1 MEIKTHILAISGSN
15 RRASYNLALLE
26 EARAL
31 LPKGTSLEIY
41 DISQF
46 PIFSQDMELS
56 PPGEVKTFKDKIKR
70 ADAILFASPE
80 HNYTITAMLK
90 NAIEWGN
97 RPSEDNSWNGKP
109 AAIVSASTSQ
119 RGGVRGQLHLRQIML
134 DLNMYPIN
142 EPELYVGKA
151 RDAFDS
157 NLKLKD
163 PEVKETLK
171 TILQNLVDWTIK
183 LKQK

>member
-26 EARAL
+26 EAKGL
-31 LPKGTSLEIY
+31 LPKDTTLEIF
-41 DISQF
+41 DISKF
-46 PIFSQDMELS
+46 PIFSQDIELN
-56 PPGEVKTFKDKIKR
+56 PPGEVTTFKEKIKR
-70 ADAILFASPE
+70 ADSILIASPE

-97 RPSEDNSWNGKP
+97 RPPEDNSWSGKP
-109 AAIVSASTSQ
+109 AAIISASTSQ
-119 RGGVRGQLHLRQIML
+119 RGGVRGQLHLRQVML

-151 RDAFDS
+151 REAFDS
-157 NLKLKD
+157 NLRLID
-163 PEVKETLK
+163 PDAKETLK
-171 TILQNLVDWTIK
+171 AVLQNLVDWTVK
-183 LKQK
+183 LKGK